1 MFEHETAAYE
11 SCSFVKLQMRDFLS
25 PGIDMHLL
33 YLSKPRPG
41 AAIEPKT
48 AFSSHGR
55 RSGWAGVCGV
65 EKKKLLFEASQSI
78 LKFTRQ

>member
-11 SCSFVKLQMRDFLS
+11 SCSFVTLQMRDFLS
-25 PGIDMHLL
+25 PGIDMYLL
-33 YLSKPRPG
+33 YLSKLRPG

-55 RSGWAGVCGV
+55 CCGWAGACGV
-65 EKKKLLFEASQSI
+65 DKEKNI
-78 LKFTRQ
+78 TI